1 MEQGEFIDSHD
12 VVVRIHELWP
22 WEGATKRYAADLS
35 DRTMTVPER
44 WRSRI
49 GSKCHVLFPRVNIQ
63 WVDKIE
69 EKLSFWKREVE
80 AFRVNGGQFLCGES
94 WCNHGA
100 FRADG
105 DKESW
110 SQHCAFDEAMFHK
123 HFDIRYLTIDHWL
136 NTLRELVLVLRRT
149 ASDYLG
155 NGWLDFPRPSPRPY
169 SGTLVAADILRY
181 DVERVYITGMPNN
194 LPDRSPIENR
204 ANLGFLVSLA
214 DRFPERVSIDKNMR
228 EMWDSNK
235 LLRSGGIA

>member
-1 MEQGEFIDSHD
+1 MNPMLSSFEEKSTRLNKEYAEFLRGKSVCVVGRGGLENMEQGEFIDSHD
-12 VVVRIHELWP
+12 VVVRMHELWP
-22 WEGATKRYAADLS
+22 WEKAEHPGNTS
-35 DRTMTVPER
+35 DGFREKSMVVPER

-49 GSKCHVLFPRVNIQ
+49 GSKCHVLFIKIELA
-63 WVDKIE
+63 WVRYAE

-80 AFRVNGGQFLCGES
+80 AFRVNGGRFLCGES
-94 WCNHGA
+94 WFNHS
-100 FRADG
+100 R
-105 DKESW
+105 
-110 SQHCAFDEAMFHK
+110 FDAALYSE

-136 NTLRELVLVLRRT
+136 NTLRELMRI
-149 ASDYLG
+149 AGEYIC
-155 NGWLDFPRPSPRPY
+155 PY

-228 EMWDSNK
+228 EVWK
-235 LLRSGGIA
+235 G